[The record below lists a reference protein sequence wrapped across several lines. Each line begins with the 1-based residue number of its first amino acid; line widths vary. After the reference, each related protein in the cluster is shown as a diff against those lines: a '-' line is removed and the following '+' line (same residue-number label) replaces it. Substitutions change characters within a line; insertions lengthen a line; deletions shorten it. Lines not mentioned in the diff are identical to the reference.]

1 MAKIRNI
8 TNQNRRWINAEV
20 AQRAL
25 AFINSA
31 CNRDDFIDQ
40 DKSIGAAVRTLQDG
54 LREVSSS
61 DTVVAPSGKRIT
73 KEQAEARAGLIP
85 ESDWIDEEDCDCADR
100 SWYGPQHDSACPLAG
115 RDRRKVPITHHS
127 GDVATVNLSADD
139 WVEIYYALEDKFNS
153 PAVQGRDSDAK
164 RWRAHLRRIL
174 EAIGPDGK
182 TAARASA
189 AS

>member
-1 MAKIRNI
+1 MAKIRN
-8 TNQNRRWINAEV
+8 TTDQNRRWINAEV

-31 CNRDDFIDQ
+31 CNHDEVINQ
-40 DKSIGAAVRTLQDG
+40 DKSIGAAVRTLQDC

-115 RDRRKVPITHHS
+115 RDRA
-127 GDVATVNLSADD
+127 VATVNLSADD

-153 PAVQGRDSDAK
+153 PAVQGRNSDAK

-182 TAARASA
+182 FAAAQGTL
-189 AS
+189 